1 MKLSENKAQPAVDNK
16 QKTLMFPVKEQHKEA
31 LREKLVSVYESL
43 VEKGYNPINQIVG
56 YIVSEDPTYI
66 TNYNNARSLICR
78 IDRDELMHELLTSY
92 LGTENEQ

>member
-1 MKLSENKAQPAVDNK
+1 MSENKAQPAVDNK

-31 LREKLVSVYESL
+31 LSEKLVSVYESL

-66 TNYNNARSLICR
+66 TNYNNSRAIISK
-78 IDRDELMHELLTSY
+78 IDRDELLRTLVEDFIAAGSKK
-92 LGTENEQ
+92 ER

>member
-66 TNYNNARSLICR
+66 TNYNNARTLITR
-78 IDRDELMHELLTSY
+78 IDRDELMQELVRTY
-92 LGTENEQ
+92 LEKK